1 MFHRHCAKGFHPVL
15 DGNQVKRPVFGER
28 MLLSGFRMKKGI
40 RLPRRAHPQK
50 QTGWL
55 LTGRILLS
63 IGGGQRETA
72 PGECRG
78 VPAGITHGAEILVD
92 STAIEVF
99 PPFREDENK
108 YHAE

>member
-1 MFHRHCAKGFHPVL
+1 MFHRHSAEGFYPVV
-15 DGNQVKRPVFGER
+15 DGIEIKTPVFGER
-28 MLLSGFRMKKGI
+28 MLLSEFRMKKGS
-40 RLPRRAHPQK
+40 RLPRYAHPQE
-50 QTGWL
+50 QTGRL